1 MRINILFI
9 FAAAIIFCL
18 SSLTAWAG
26 PVEIDGI
33 WVSDYMTVEIDID
46 KGIYRGV
53 NMGKPFSRK
62 VILLEHYANV
72 FVLSAADGKITIQIG
87 RDGSI
92 LLTEEGGSPDFLER
106 FKD

>member
-1 MRINILFI
+1 MRVKILLS
-9 FAAAIIFCL
+9 AAVIILCL

-33 WVSDYMTVEIDID
+33 WVSDYMTVEINVE
-46 KGIYRGV
+46 KGIYKGV
-53 NMGKPFSRK
+53 NMGKQFSKTVRL
-62 VILLEHYANV
+62 VDQYANV

-92 LLTEEGGSPDFLER
+92 LLTEEGGSPDFLMR